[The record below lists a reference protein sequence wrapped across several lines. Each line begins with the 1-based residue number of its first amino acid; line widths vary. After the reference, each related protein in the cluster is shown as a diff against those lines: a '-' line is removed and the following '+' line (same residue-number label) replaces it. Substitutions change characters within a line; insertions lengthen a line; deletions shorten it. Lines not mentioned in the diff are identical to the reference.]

1 MFCHVSPQQVLGVHN
16 VSSTYH
22 VPLLL
27 REQGLIQLLQKR
39 LSLTNIKVPPKL
51 KVKGEEF
58 YQRWRDMAVGA
69 ERFFDT
75 VPIVLV
81 GKYTTLEDSYMSVVK
96 ALEHASMRV
105 GRKLK
110 LSVRVPDPVPKAEL
124 TSSGLTRPLSSR
136 RWRRRTPYAITTH
149 GVISAPPRVS
159 SSPVVSE
166 SVERRA

>member
-39 LSLTNIKVPPKL
+39 LSLTNIDVSPKL
-51 KVKGEEF
+51 KIKGEDL
-58 YQRWRDMAVGA
+58 YKRWRDMTVGS

-110 LSVRVPDPVPKAEL
+110 LSVSLIVRQ
-124 TSSGLTRPLSSR
+124 
-136 RWRRRTPYAITTH
+136 
-149 GVISAPPRVS
+149 
-159 SSPVVSE
+159 
-166 SVERRA
+166 

>member
-39 LSLTNIKVPPKL
+39 LSLTNINISPKL
-51 KVKGEEF
+51 KSKGEDL
-58 YQRWRDMAVGA
+58 YKRWRDMTVGS

-110 LSVRVPDPVPKAEL
+110 LSVGSLCRNVL
-124 TSSGLTRPLSSR
+124 TASGWTLPPSSR
-136 RWRRRTPYAITTH
+136 RWRLRTPSVTTTR
-149 GVISAPPRVS
+149 GVTFAPPRAS
-159 SSPVVSE
+159 SFPVASE
-166 SVERRA
+166 SVVLRV